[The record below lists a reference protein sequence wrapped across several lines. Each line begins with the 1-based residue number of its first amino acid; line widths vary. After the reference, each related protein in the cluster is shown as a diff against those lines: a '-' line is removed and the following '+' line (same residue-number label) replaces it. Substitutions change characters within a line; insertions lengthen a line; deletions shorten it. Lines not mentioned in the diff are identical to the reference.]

1 MTEGTLAL
9 VLAAGAGSR
18 FGGGKLLASI
28 AGRPILQHVLDTLAA
43 AGLTEVVVVLGR
55 DAPAIEAS
63 MAWRTERRV
72 VNPDPDRGLASSL
85 AVGFEAI
92 GEVIGVAAEAESS
105 GAAAE
110 TVLVVLG
117 DQPFLSVKAIRAV
130 VGAPADPVRP
140 IVVPAYSHD
149 RGRNPVLVRRPAFKL
164 IGQATGDRGLGPVLA
179 AHPELVMEVP
189 VAGANP
195 DLDTPADLARLV
207 EEAWGAGVRADR
219 EQVERIREV
228 PDGQDFY
235 APVHSLFRAD
245 PTRTDDPVLAA
256 LLDLHRSGETWLD
269 VGAGAGRFALPLAR
283 ALDPSGGTVVALDA
297 SASMLEGLREIAE
310 DYAIENVQTI
320 ETSWPPADPS
330 GLAQFSVDV
339 ALIAHVGYDV
349 EAIGPFLDALEGTAR
364 RLCVAVLM
372 DRMPASAADPFWPLV
387 HGEARLSLPALPDF
401 IDLLAARGRVVSVHR
416 ITGEARRFDTRE
428 ALEGFVRRQ
437 LWIDA
442 AGPKESRFQAAL
454 DELAIRVGDGRG
466 RDDGGWTIRDRAPVD
481 TGIVTWS
488 PDG

>member
-1 MTEGTLAL
+1 MARCEDGRMTEGTLAL

-28 AGRPILQHVLDTLAA
+28 AGRPILQHVLDSLAA

-72 VNPDPDRGLASSL
+72 VNPDPERGLASSL
-85 AVGFEAI
+85 LVGFEAMNHA
-92 GEVIGVAAEAESS
+92 V
-105 GAAAE
+105 GAASEAVKA
-110 TVLVVLG
+110 VLVVLG
-117 DQPFLSVKAIRAV
+117 DQPLLSVEAIRTV
-130 VGAPADPVRP
+130 VGAPADPARP
-140 IVVPAYSHD
+140 FVVPAYSDD
-149 RGRNPVLVRRPAFKL
+149 RGRNPVLVRRPAFAL
-164 IGQATGDRGLGPVLA
+164 IGEATGDRGLGPVLA
-179 AHPELVMEVP
+179 AHPDLVMEVP
-189 VAGANP
+189 VTGANP
-195 DLDTPADLARLV
+195 DLDTPSDLARLV
-207 EEAWGAGVRADR
+207 EATWGARVRADR

-228 PDGQDFY
+228 PDGPDFY

-245 PTRTDDPVLAA
+245 PTRTNDPVLAA
-256 LLDLHRSGETWLD
+256 LLDFHRSGETWLD

-283 ALDPSGGTVVALDA
+283 ALDPSGGSVIALDA

-320 ETSWPPADPS
+320 EASWPPADPS
-330 GLAQFSVDV
+330 GLVQLSVDV

-349 EAIGPFLDALEGTAR
+349 EAIGPFVGALEATAR

-401 IDLLAARGRVVSVHR
+401 IELLAARGRDVSVHR
-416 ITGEARRFDTRE
+416 LTGEVRRFDTRDV
-428 ALEGFVRRQ
+428 LEGFVRRQ

-442 AGPKESRFQAAL
+442 AGEKESLFQAAL
-454 DELAIRVGDGRG
+454 DELAIRDGD
-466 RDDGGWTIRDRAPVD
+466 GWTIRDRAPVD

>member
-28 AGRPILQHVLDTLAA
+28 AGRPILQHVLDRLAA
-43 AGLTEVVVVLGR
+43 AGLTEVVVVLGH

-63 MAWRTERRV
+63 MAWRAERRV

-92 GEVIGVAAEAESS
+92 SGPAEVAEA
-105 GAAAE
+105 AKAVDA
-110 TVLVVLG
+110 VLVVLG
-117 DQPFLSVKAIRAV
+117 DQPLVSVETIRAV
-130 VGAPADPVRP
+130 VGTPADPTRP
-140 IVVPAYSHD
+140 FVVPVYSDD
-149 RGRNPVLVRRPAFKL
+149 RGRNPVLVRRPAFTF
-164 IGQATGDRGLGPVLA
+164 IDEATGDRGLGPVLA
-179 AHPELVMEVP
+179 AHPELVIEVP

-195 DLDTPADLARLV
+195 DLDTPADLTRLV
-207 EEAWGAGVRADR
+207 EAMWGARVRADR

-228 PDGQDFY
+228 PDGSDFY

-245 PTRTDDPVLAA
+245 PTRRNDPILVA

-269 VGAGAGRFALPLAR
+269 VGAGAGRFALPLAL
-283 ALDPSGGTVVALDA
+283 ALDPSGGSVIALDA

-320 ETSWPPADPS
+320 QASWPPADPS
-330 GLAQFSVDV
+330 GPAQLSVDV
-339 ALIAHVGYDV
+339 ALMAHVGYDV
-349 EAIGPFLDALEGTAR
+349 EAIGPFLDALEANAQ

-372 DRMPASAADPFWPLV
+372 DRMPASAAAPFWPLV
-387 HGEARLSLPALPDF
+387 HGEARVVLPALPEF
-401 IDLLAARGRVVSVHR
+401 IELLALRGREASVLR
-416 ITGEARRFDTRE
+416 IPGEPRRFETRD

-442 AGPKESRFQAAL
+442 SGPKESRFQEAL
-454 DELAIRVGDGRG
+454 DKLAIHDGD
-466 RDDGGWTIRDRAPVD
+466 GWTIRDRAAID

-488 PDG
+488 PDR